1 MTCPRWAGQ
10 LAEKAVV
17 TAESLIEEAEAVRV
31 GAMDSRQFAAANTAI
46 KGKGVLSGVWIE
58 RSEVGL
64 PGEFDHM
71 SDEEL
76 RQSIINEARELGFIL
91 VESRRS
97 TEGDSS

>member
-1 MTCPRWAGQ
+1 M
-10 LAEKAVV
+10 
-17 TAESLIEEAEAVRV
+17 TAESLMDQAEAILAL
-31 GAMDSRQFAAANTAI
+31 AMQRRQLSAAVSAL
-46 KGKGVLSGVWIE
+46 KEKGVLSGKRVE

-91 VESRRS
+91 VESS
-97 TEGDSS
+97 EPQH

>member
-1 MTCPRWAGQ
+1 VSTRGRPSS
-10 LAEKAVV
+10 
-17 TAESLIEEAEAVRV
+17 AESLIDEAEAVRV
-31 GAMDSRQFAAANTAI
+31 GAMDSRQFAAANAAI

-76 RQSIINEARELGFIL
+76 LQSIIDEARELGFIL
-91 VESRRS
+91 VESRHS
-97 TEGDSS
+97 IEGDSS